1 MSRDLKEIIDLDH
14 IKRLWGD
21 DGRKQTPSVKS
32 ADPIAPPPRKQAP
45 VQILEELESA
55 LTAEFDSQKRP
66 LFQPTLEAI
75 RALVGIGG
83 KSELDEARAADLG
96 RHLDE
101 LEDLLDTLALITGPG
116 PSSSSSS

>member
-21 DGRKQTPSVKS
+21 DGRKQSPSVKS
-32 ADPIAPPPRKQAP
+32 ADPGVPPPRRSP
-45 VQILEELESA
+45 PLHILEELESA

-75 RALVGIGG
+75 RALVAIGG
-83 KSELDEARAADLG
+83 ASELDAARAEDLG

-101 LEDLLDTLALITGPG
+101 LEDLLDTLSLISG
-116 PSSSSSS
+116 PSSGTS

>member
-21 DGRKQTPSVKS
+21 DGRKQSPSVKS
-32 ADPIAPPPRKQAP
+32 ADPIVPPPRKVAP
-45 VQILEELESA
+45 TQILEELEAA
-55 LTAEFDSQKRP
+55 LTAEFDSQQRP

-83 KSELDEARAADLG
+83 ASELDEARAADLA

-101 LEDLLDTLALITGPG
+101 LEDLLDTLSLISG
-116 PSSSSSS
+116 PSSAKS